1 MKLLG
6 ILMYCVHWGKSNC
19 TRPVL
24 MSVLD
29 SFGKCPRERE
39 RDGRGR
45 NKETQGSE
53 TFQRI
58 YQVSVNSWAKEE

>member
-1 MKLLG
+1 
-6 ILMYCVHWGKSNC
+6 
-19 TRPVL
+19 

-29 SFGKCPRERE
+29 SFGKCPERG

-53 TFQRI
+53 AFQRI

>member
-1 MKLLG
+1 
-6 ILMYCVHWGKSNC
+6 
-19 TRPVL
+19 

-29 SFGKCPRERE
+29 SFGKCPERERR

-53 TFQRI
+53 AFQRI